1 MKKIVTPQDM
11 QEIDRRTIQDYKIS
25 GEVLMEC
32 AGAAVFGRIRVLFAE
47 YTSKNIF
54 VFCGKGNNGGDGF
67 VIARYLKENGAAPK
81 VFVTGSMEDV
91 KMDARIHFNKL
102 IAGGVQPIFISN
114 GHDLGNEKPDIIV
127 DALLGTGAR
136 GSLDGEL
143 LNLVEKI
150 NAWRNQ
156 QGCYVLSVDIPSG
169 MNGET
174 GRVENAA
181 VKADAT
187 VTMGLPKSGL
197 LFGDG
202 KHYTGK
208 LYVADIG
215 FPDELT
221 RGDKFVLIEKEDV
234 RKLLKPR
241 RHNAYKYDFGK
252 VLIIA
257 GSRGM
262 SGAAFLAAKSALR
275 IGAGLVKVAIPEGVA
290 HVIEHALP
298 EAMTLR
304 LEETKE
310 GSPAYRNRERLIDYM
325 NWADVTAIGPGLSQH
340 DETIQLI
347 QEIVQQLKKPAVIDA
362 DAVTALAGKSELISS
377 VASGMVFTPHIGEF
391 AVLSNVVKEKIVLDR
406 IDHLR
411 HTSRKLNKTIL
422 LKGSPTLIAAADGRI
437 HVCNTGN
444 PGMATAGS
452 GDVLTGII
460 AGLLAQQL
468 PSEQAAFAGAYI
480 HGLAGDVA
488 KNKKTEMGLIA
499 SDIVD
504 YLPEAL
510 MDIGA

>member
-1 MKKIVTPQDM
+1 MKKIVTPQEM
-11 QEIDRRTIQDYKIS
+11 QEIDRRTIQDYKIT
-25 GEVLMEC
+25 GEILMEC
-32 AGAAVFGRIRVLFAE
+32 AGAAVFERIRVLFTE
-47 YTSKNIF
+47 YTAKNIF

-81 VFVTGSMEDV
+81 VFVTGSLEDV

-114 GHDLGNEKPDIIV
+114 MHDLGNEKPDIIV

-234 RKLLKPR
+234 RHLLKPR
-241 RHNAYKYDFGK
+241 SHNAYKYDFGK

-262 SGAAFLAAKSALR
+262 ILSGEISA
-275 IGAGLVKVAIPEGVA
+275 E
-290 HVIEHALP
+290 
-298 EAMTLR
+298 
-304 LEETKE
+304 
-310 GSPAYRNRERLIDYM
+310 
-325 NWADVTAIGPGLSQH
+325 NW
-340 DETIQLI
+340 
-347 QEIVQQLKKPAVIDA
+347 
-362 DAVTALAGKSELISS
+362 
-377 VASGMVFTPHIGEF
+377 
-391 AVLSNVVKEKIVLDR
+391 
-406 IDHLR
+406 
-411 HTSRKLNKTIL
+411 
-422 LKGSPTLIAAADGRI
+422 GRF
-437 HVCNTGN
+437 G
-444 PGMATAGS
+444 
-452 GDVLTGII
+452 
-460 AGLLAQQL
+460 
-468 PSEQAAFAGAYI
+468 
-480 HGLAGDVA
+480 
-488 KNKKTEMGLIA
+488 
-499 SDIVD
+499 
-504 YLPEAL
+504 
-510 MDIGA
+510 